1 MVNGFIQFR
10 LPPPNNK
17 HMSALFRESL
27 CRGEADAA
35 ATACYDGC
43 PVLQFVHD
51 VFLLLSTVWECS
63 IDTSPVS

>member
-1 MVNGFIQFR
+1 
-10 LPPPNNK
+10 
-17 HMSALFRESL
+17 MSALFRESL